1 MKHHPHANQWP
12 SDSQK
17 EQWFE
22 IDPSVSSK
30 VGNYSKDGGW
40 EFLARS
46 DDPNKSTFKL
56 KHPKIFMEAEND
68 DVQKESP
75 FTGGPH
81 FQQHLYLDLRLDT
94 YTWKPAAGTQEWRF
108 GKWCSF

>member
-1 MKHHPHANQWP
+1 MPTSDPAIAERS
-12 SDSQK
+12 SDSKLIPQYRARL
-17 EQWFE
+17 E
-22 IDPSVSSK
+22 
-30 VGNYSKDGGW
+30 NYSKEGGG
-40 EFLARS
+40 EFWARS

-94 YTWKPAAGTQEWRF
+94 YT
-108 GKWCSF
+108 